1 MNFTKLFTAF
11 LSVMIICSVIS
22 AQDRKEMTEDEWQAE
37 IQRLTQKK
45 TELSQEL
52 TSLKDEVAK
61 LNATNTSLQAYDA
74 CVDEMYT
81 MVGATK
87 ADVDNFRTRV
97 NDLMSKVDGKVS
109 PKADRVAEWEAL
121 KDNKISALPEFY
133 NKVHNELKKKLDAW
147 QEKPTEIMYTVVKG
161 DCLWYIAKRDVH
173 YGNGFAWP
181 KIYNANRDQIKN
193 PDLIYPAQVFKVP
206 NLTDEEKAH
215 YEKVKRNYKPAPVQQ

>member
-11 LSVMIICSVIS
+11 LSVMIICSVVS

-45 TELSQEL
+45 TELTQEMA
-52 TSLKDEVAK
+52 SLKSEIEE
-61 LNATNTSLQAYDA
+61 LNSTNMSLQAYDD
-74 CVDEMYT
+74 CVDEMYQL
-81 MVGATK
+81 VGATK

-109 PKADRVAEWEAL
+109 PKDDRVAEWEAL

-133 NKVHNELKKKLDAW
+133 NKVHNELGKKLDAW
-147 QEKPTEIMYTVVKG
+147 MEKPAEIMYTVVKG
-161 DCLWYIAKRDVH
+161 DCLWYIAKKDVH

-215 YEKVKRNYKPAPVQQ
+215 YEKVKRNYKPAPVQ